1 MDAQR
6 NNLDVLC
13 VGTAAYD
20 LIFAIDDHLQP
31 DDKRAASDHV
41 RCGGG
46 PAANAAVTVCRLGH
60 SAAFAGYLGQ
70 DPFGDENLKELAAA
84 GVQTELVSRGPRP
97 TPLSAVLVQPD
108 GRRSLVYFRG
118 HSGHLPAGSI
128 DFSQV
133 NPKIIL
139 IDGHEPLISTP
150 LADTARK
157 QGIPIILDAGSVQQ
171 GTVELANG
179 CDHLVCAEKFAF
191 DYTGAEDEEEA
202 LDRLAVL
209 VPTVVITLGDQG
221 LIWARGQE
229 RGRQPAYVV
238 KTIDTTGAGDVFH
251 GAYAAALIESRDWL
265 DTLRYASAAAALCC
279 TKMGARLGVPTKREV
294 EAFLASDLPAR
305 GGGPSTG
312 GAPSTDGG

>member
-1 MDAQR
+1 MDALR

-20 LIFAIDDHLQP
+20 LIFAIDDLLQP
-31 DDKRAASDHV
+31 DDKRAASDLV

-46 PAANAAVTVCRLGH
+46 PAANAAVTVCSLGH

-84 GVQTELVSRGPRP
+84 GVQTELVARGPRP

-118 HSGHLPAGSI
+118 QTGHLPAGII
-128 DFSQV
+128 DFSRV
-133 NPKIIL
+133 SPKIIL

-150 LADTARK
+150 LAETARK
-157 QGIPIILDAGSVQQ
+157 QSIPIILDAGSVQQ
-171 GTVELANG
+171 GTVELANR
-179 CDHLVCAEKFAF
+179 CDHLVCAEKFAL

-209 VPTVVITLGDQG
+209 APTVVVTLGDRG

-229 RGRQPAYVV
+229 RGRQPAYAV
-238 KTIDTTGAGDVFH
+238 KTIDTTGAGDIFH
-251 GAYAAALIESRDWL
+251 GAYAAALIENRDWI
-265 DTLRYASAAAALCC
+265 DTLCYASAAAAVCS
-279 TKMGARLGVPTKREV
+279 TKMGARLGVPSKREV
-294 EAFLASDLPAR
+294 EAFLAGNPPFR
-305 GGGPSTG
+305 V
-312 GAPSTDGG
+312 GAPSIGDAASIDV